1 MNKLF
6 EEEDNKA
13 ILGKFLF
20 ISFYISLF
28 IGFYFNE
35 DSSGSGGFIADF
47 NNTWGYIIAL
57 QNKFFVFPS
66 EWVLHTP
73 LHFLIISKFY
83 PLFESKYSLRLF
95 YCSLCFLIP
104 LIFYKTL
111 RIKFSTVNKNL
122 LLIFSCSIFLLPA
135 FRSGAIWAND
145 HITASFFFLVSLYY
159 FVKWEKK
166 KDIRLIYL
174 QSFFLAL
181 AVYTRQYYATIF
193 FYYFFVY
200 YKNLNF
206 KFFFFISSFVFLL
219 SLPGFFL
226 VYYDPILL
234 STTFDSNL
242 SNTILVSSSILS
254 FYLLPFYFFKIL
266 KDKEKIFFKRE
277 FYMMLIF
284 SFIFIII
291 LFNFY
296 NYNYKTGGGFFIKLS
311 YLIFNNAYF
320 FLLTSISGM
329 LILLSLIREDKSNT
343 ILVTIMLLGFP
354 AYMIF
359 QKYYEP
365 MFLFILFFLI
375 KTNLINNFFTSYKN
389 VILYYCYILFYLL
402 SAIIND
408 YLDLTKTVL

>member
-122 LLIFSCSIFLLPA
+122 LLIFSCSIFLFPA

-166 KDIRLIYL
+166 NDIKLIYL
-174 QSFFLAL
+174 QCFFLAL
-181 AVYTRQYYATIF
+181 AVYTRQYYAIIF
-193 FYYFFVY
+193 FYYLFVY
-200 YKNLNF
+200 YKHFNF
-206 KFFFFISSFVFLL
+206 KKFFFINSFLFLL

-226 VYYDPILL
+226 VYHDPILL
-234 STTFDSNL
+234 STTFDNNL
-242 SNTILVSSSILS
+242 SNTILVSASILS

-266 KDKEKIFFKRE
+266 KDKGKILFKKE
-277 FYMMLIF
+277 FYIMLIL
-284 SFIFIII
+284 SFIFTII

-311 YLIFNNAYF
+311 YLIFNNAHF
-320 FLLTSISGM
+320 FLLTSILGM
-329 LILLSLIREDKSNT
+329 VILLSLIREDKSNI

-359 QKYYEP
+359 QKYFEP

-389 VILYYCYILFYLL
+389 IILYYCYILLYSL

-408 YLDLTKTVL
+408 YLNLTKTVL

>member
-1 MNKLF
+1 M
-6 EEEDNKA
+6 
-13 ILGKFLF
+13 
-20 ISFYISLF
+20 
-28 IGFYFNE
+28 
-35 DSSGSGGFIADF
+35 
-47 NNTWGYIIAL
+47 
-57 QNKFFVFPS
+57 
-66 EWVLHTP
+66 
-73 LHFLIISKFY
+73 
-83 PLFESKYSLRLF
+83 
-95 YCSLCFLIP
+95 
-104 LIFYKTL
+104 
-111 RIKFSTVNKNL
+111 
-122 LLIFSCSIFLLPA
+122 PA

-166 KDIRLIYL
+166 RDIRLIYL
-174 QSFFLAL
+174 QCFFLAL

-266 KDKEKIFFKRE
+266 KDKEKFFLKKE

-320 FLLTSISGM
+320 FLLTSISGI
-329 LILLSLIREDKSNT
+329 LILLSLIREDKSNI

-359 QKYYEP
+359 QKYFEP

-375 KTNLINNFFTSYKN
+375 KTNLINNFFISYKN
-389 VILYYCYILFYLL
+389 LILYYCYILFYLL